1 MVAFIIPAES
11 QRVVATEYIR
21 AVLRRPLL
29 RRVVRP
35 VAAFAVLVAVGVV
48 GFVALAGVGVVEALF
63 WLLDPTSIEL
73 YVESHDAPARTLRGY
88 GIAVESGLVLAGLWI
103 GETVLS
109 ATFGGQIGTELR
121 QMQVE
126 HSIDDSEDHVIVC
139 GYGTFGKTIARRLRD
154 RDRSVVV
161 IETQDGQYERALE
174 DGVLAVQGDARREEI
189 LVEAGAER
197 AETVVGAID
206 DSNVNIQIAITA
218 GELAPE
224 ATVVVR
230 AGDEMYESVA
240 RRAGADEVIVP
251 EVVSGEQVTTAL

>member
-1 MVAFIIPAES
+1 MAI
-11 QRVVATEYIR
+11 EYIR

-73 YVESHDAPARTLRGY
+73 YVESHDAPARALRGY
-88 GIAVESGLVLAGLWI
+88 GIVVVSGLVVAGLWI

-126 HSIDDSEDHVIVC
+126 RSIGDCEDHVIVC

-161 IETQDGQYERALE
+161 IETQDSQHERALD
-174 DGVLAVQGDARREEI
+174 DGLLSVQGDARREGV
-189 LVEAGAER
+189 LTAAGAGR

-206 DSNVNIQIAITA
+206 DSNVNIQIAITT

-251 EVVSGEQVTTAL
+251 EVVSGEQVTTTL